1 MVLLDTNV
9 FVIDR
14 FFRRDER
21 YEVNRQLVARLPRI
35 EAGFCIFSL
44 FELCGISSFNLS
56 PEELKR
62 WSYHFDEVY
71 GIEILEPRGLYTML
85 AADWFA
91 RFSNRMFEL
100 FGRKMTW
107 GDAVLLKTAEDY
119 EVEAIITW
127 NKKHFE
133 GRTTIEI
140 LTPEEYLRGGE
151 GRVARGAGRPGFV
164 CGAGGGADPERDSG
178 S

>member
-1 MVLLDTNV
+1 MVLLDTNI

-14 FFRRDER
+14 FFPRDDR
-21 YEVNRQLVARLPRI
+21 YEVNKRFVAKLPWI

-71 GIEILEPRGLYTML
+71 GVEVLEPGGLYTVL

-91 RFSNRMFEL
+91 GFSNRMFEL
-100 FGRKMTW
+100 FGRKTTW

-119 EVEAIITW
+119 EAEAIITW

-133 GRTTIEI
+133 DRTTVKT
-140 LTPEEYLRGGE
+140 LTPEEYLTTK
-151 GRVARGAGRPGFV
+151 A
-164 CGAGGGADPERDSG
+164 SG
-178 S
+178 K

>member
-21 YEVNRQLVARLPRI
+21 YEMNSRLIARLPEL
-35 EAGFCIFSL
+35 EAGFSIFSL

-56 PEELKR
+56 SEELRR
-62 WSYHFDEVY
+62 WSYHFDKVY
-71 GIEILEPRGLYTML
+71 GVEILEPQGLDTTL

-91 RFSNRMFEL
+91 RFSSRIFDL
-100 FGRKMTW
+100 FGNKMTW

-119 EVEAIITW
+119 SAETIITW

-133 GRTTIEI
+133 GRTTIAV
-140 LTPEEYLRGGE
+140 LTPREYLE
-151 GRVARGAGRPGFV
+151 VA
-164 CGAGGGADPERDSG
+164 S
-178 S
+178 

>member
-1 MVLLDTNV
+1 MVLLDSNV

-14 FFRRDER
+14 FFPRDER
-21 YEVNRQLVARLPRI
+21 YEVNKQFIAELPKM
-35 EAGFCIFSL
+35 EAGFFIFSL

-56 PEELKR
+56 PQEFKR
-62 WSYHFDEVY
+62 WSYHFDGVY
-71 GIEILEPRGLYTML
+71 GVEILEPRGLYTVL

-91 RFSNRMFEL
+91 GFSNKVFEL
-100 FGRKMTW
+100 LGRKMTW

-133 GRTTIEI
+133 GRTTVKT
-140 LTPEEYLRGGE
+140 LTPEEYLMSDDQGGQ
-151 GRVARGAGRPGFV
+151 
-164 CGAGGGADPERDSG
+164 
-178 S
+178 

>member
-1 MVLLDTNV
+1 MILLDTNV

-14 FFRRDER
+14 FFPRDER
-21 YEVNRQLVARLPRI
+21 YEVNKQFVATLPRM
-35 EAGFCIFSL
+35 EAGFSIFSL

-62 WSYHFDEVY
+62 WF
-71 GIEILEPRGLYTML
+71 M
-85 AADWFA
+85 
-91 RFSNRMFEL
+91 RFSSQMLEL
-100 FGRKMTW
+100 LRRKLTW

-133 GRTTIEI
+133 GRTTIKTQ
-140 LTPEEYLRGGE
+140 TPEEYLMTRASGE
-151 GRVARGAGRPGFV
+151 
-164 CGAGGGADPERDSG
+164 
-178 S
+178 

>member
-14 FFRRDER
+14 FFPRDER
-21 YEVNRQLVARLPRI
+21 YEVNKRFIAQLPEI

-56 PEELKR
+56 PQELKR
-62 WSYHFDEVY
+62 WSYHFDDVY
-71 GIEILEPRGLYTML
+71 SVEILELQGLYTTL

-91 RFSNRMFEL
+91 HFSHDMLEL
-100 FGRKMTW
+100 FGRKLTW
-107 GDAVLLKTAEDY
+107 GDAVLLQAAEDY
-119 EVEAIITW
+119 AVEAIVTW

-133 GRTTIEI
+133 GRTTIKV
-140 LTPEEYLRGGE
+140 LTPEEYQGE
-151 GRVARGAGRPGFV
+151 EKGNIA
-164 CGAGGGADPERDSG
+164 
-178 S
+178 

>member
-1 MVLLDTNV
+1 MVLLDTNI

-14 FFRRDER
+14 FFPRDDR
-21 YEVNRQLVARLPRI
+21 YEVNKRFVAKLPWI

-71 GIEILEPRGLYTML
+71 GVEVLEPRGLYTVL

-91 RFSNRMFEL
+91 GFSNRIFEL
-100 FGRKMTW
+100 LGRKTTW

-133 GRTTIEI
+133 DRTTVKT
-140 LTPEEYLRGGE
+140 LTPEEYLTTK
-151 GRVARGAGRPGFV
+151 A
-164 CGAGGGADPERDSG
+164 SG
-178 S
+178 K

>member
-14 FFRRDER
+14 FFPRDER
-21 YEVNRQLVARLPRI
+21 YEVNKQFIAELPKM

-56 PEELKR
+56 PQELKR

-71 GIEILEPRGLYTML
+71 RVEILEPQGLYTAL

-91 RFSNRMFEL
+91 RFGHRMLKL
-100 FGRKMTW
+100 FAGKLTW
-107 GDAVLLKTAEDY
+107 GDAVLLKAAEDY
-119 EVEAIITW
+119 AVEAIITW

-133 GRTTIEI
+133 GRTTIKT
-140 LTPEEYLRGGE
+140 LTPEEYLMSDGQGG
-151 GRVARGAGRPGFV
+151 R
-164 CGAGGGADPERDSG
+164 
-178 S
+178 

>member
-14 FFRRDER
+14 FFPRDDR
-21 YEVNRQLVARLPRI
+21 YEVNKQFVARLPKM

-71 GIEILEPRGLYTML
+71 GVEIVEPQRLYTVL
-85 AADWFA
+85 AAEWFV
-91 RFSNRMFEL
+91 RFSNQMFEL
-100 FGRKMTW
+100 LGRKMTW

-133 GRTTIEI
+133 GRTTIRT
-140 LTPEEYLRGGE
+140 LTPEEYLMTQVSGE
-151 GRVARGAGRPGFV
+151 
-164 CGAGGGADPERDSG
+164 
-178 S
+178 

>member
-21 YEVNRQLVARLPRI
+21 YEVNRQLVNKLPNMD
-35 EAGFCIFSL
+35 AGFCVFSL
-44 FELCGISSFNLS
+44 FELCGISAFNLS

-71 GIEILEPRGLYTML
+71 GVEILEPSGLYTAL
-85 AADWFA
+85 AAEWFV
-91 RFSNRMFEL
+91 RFSNRMLEL
-100 FGRKMTW
+100 LGRKMTW
-107 GDAVLLKTAEDY
+107 GDAVLLKAAEDY

-133 GRTTIEI
+133 GRTTIET
-140 LTPEEYLRGGE
+140 LTPEEYLI
-151 GRVARGAGRPGFV
+151 AGRN
-164 CGAGGGADPERDSG
+164 GG
-178 S
+178 